1 VIRSNIFMAIRSTL
15 LAKGLAKTS
24 EGKTSAAPA
33 NGQGQTGEKTPR
45 PQKGL
50 LRFFNHTVN

>member
-1 VIRSNIFMAIRSTL
+1 MVKPGK
-15 LAKGLAKTS
+15 AKGKAKPS